1 MARLEEQ
8 LAQLSALDF
17 TSSGLPGV
25 LVHEALRKAVAS
37 KSNLVL
43 AKAAGMIA
51 EHGLDDLTDDLVAAF
66 DQLMKNPGRSDKGG
80 SGLTALARALA
91 LLGYQDAGLFRRGSH
106 HVQME
111 SAYGGKVDVADHLRG
126 WCAQGLAQ
134 SGDPDAMVD
143 VARLLVDPCSQTRK
157 AAAQGVEI
165 SGRGDIGLPLLNMK
179 ITQGDP
185 DPQVIS
191 QCVTAMLALVDSSA
205 LELISPILKS
215 NDDDLVEQVLLALGQ
230 SRQAAAFEVIETFY
244 EQCLT
249 EPLQKASLLAMA
261 MLRSEVSMAHLENLV
276 EEGNL
281 VEAQQAIE
289 ALGIYNYDSDLKT
302 RLLSICEK
310 RDDIEWVELIQRV
323 FL

>member
-1 MARLEEQ
+1 MTRLEDQ

-17 TSSGLPGV
+17 TSGELPGAGEV
-25 LVHEALRKAVAS
+25 LRKALAS
-37 KSNLVL
+37 KSNHVL
-43 AKAAGMIA
+43 AKAATVIA
-51 EHGLDDLTDDLVAAF
+51 EHRLDDLLADLVIAF
-66 DQLMKNPGRSDKGG
+66 DRLMKNPVRLDKGAL
-80 SGLTALARALA
+80 GLTALARALA

-111 SAYGGKVDVADHLRG
+111 TAYGGKVDVADHLRG

-134 SGDPDAMVD
+134 SGDLNAMVD

-157 AAAQGVEI
+157 AAAQGVEV

-205 LELISPILKS
+205 LEFISPILKS

-244 EQCLT
+244 EHCLI
-249 EPLQKASLLAMA
+249 ESLQKASLLAMA
-261 MLRSEVSMAHLENLV
+261 MLRSDASTIYLENLI

-281 VEAQQAIE
+281 CQAEQAIE
-289 ALGIYNYDSDLKT
+289 ALGIYNYDTELKA
-302 RLLSICEK
+302 RLVNICKK
-310 RDDIEWVELIQRV
+310 RDDMALVTLIQRI